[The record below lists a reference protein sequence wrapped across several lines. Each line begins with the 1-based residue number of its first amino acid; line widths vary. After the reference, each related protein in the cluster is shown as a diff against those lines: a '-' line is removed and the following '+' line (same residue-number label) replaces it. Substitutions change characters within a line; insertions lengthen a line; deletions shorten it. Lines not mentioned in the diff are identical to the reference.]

1 MEAGSRRAPD
11 FGALAADYDRLR
23 PVDERWREVFEL
35 LVAEGDLGGRR
46 VLDVGC
52 GTGQVAAALQDR
64 ARVWGVDPS
73 EEMLARARAAAPG
86 AGFKQGRA
94 ESLPF
99 KDAWFERVVFRLA
112 LHLVDRAPALAEA
125 QRVLA
130 PGGRLAIATFAPEDF
145 DAYWL
150 SGFFPAV
157 LTIDRARFPAAR
169 ELEGELERA
178 GFRSVR
184 TTPLRQRA
192 RLTRAAAL
200 ERIRRR
206 YISTLRLL
214 DEDEFA
220 AGLER
225 AEQELG
231 ESVDYTVD
239 WLVLAADRP

>member
-23 PVDERWREVFEL
+23 PVDERWREVLDL
-35 LVAEGDLGGRR
+35 LVAEGDLLGRR

-73 EEMLARARAAAPG
+73 EEMLERARAAAPG

-112 LHLVDRAPALAEA
+112 LHLVDRARALTEA
-125 QRVLA
+125 RRVLA
-130 PGGRLAIATFAPEDF
+130 PKGRLAVATFAPEHF
-145 DAYWL
+145 DTYWL

-157 LTIDRARFPAAR
+157 LTIDRARFPTAR
-169 ELEGELERA
+169 QLEDELERA
-178 GFRSVR
+178 GFAGVR
-184 TTPLRQRA
+184 TTPLRQHA
-192 RLTRAAAL
+192 HLTRAAAL

-214 DEDEFA
+214 DEDEFT
-220 AGLER
+220 AGLRR

-231 ESVDYTVD
+231 DSVDYTVD
-239 WLVLAADRP
+239 WLVLVGDRT